1 MIIDHTDRF
10 YTNILPNGALI
21 YSMNIVK
28 NIIPKVE
35 TKRNWVTID
44 CKQCLDNSI
53 VFMHS
58 NIDFERYEYLRKY
71 KNLVLVASQNYTVQ
85 ELRKRKLGDH
95 VIYLPLS
102 VDTKELRKYKN
113 LKPHYRG
120 GTCYA
125 GRPDKPYVDGLRLQ
139 GNIDML
145 CGLTHPDMLKRL
157 NNYQYC
163 YAVGI
168 TAIEAKFMGCTI
180 LPFDKRYPDVKVWKI
195 LAPSEAAKILQ
206 KKLNKI
212 DYNKQ

>member
-1 MIIDHTDRF
+1 MIIDHTNRF

-28 NIIPKVE
+28 NIIPKVQ

-44 CKQCLDNSI
+44 CKQCMDNAI
-53 VFMHS
+53 VFIHS
-58 NIDFERYEYLRKY
+58 NLDFDRYEFLRKY

-85 ELRKRKLGDH
+85 ELRRRKLGDH

-145 CGLTHPDMLKRL
+145 CGLTHLDMLKRL

-168 TAIEAKFMGCTI
+168 TAIEAKFMGCTL
-180 LPFDKRYPDVKVWKI
+180 LPFDKRYPDIRVWKI

-212 DYNKQ
+212 DGV